1 MSINRARRAT
11 RRATVILG
19 DVQAVK
25 RGRIVERLVNRIVGR
40 AVARAMRRVWR

>member
-1 MSINRARRAT
+1 MSINRARKAT

-25 RGRIVERLVNRIVGR
+25 RGRILERLVNRLLGR
-40 AVARAMRRVWR
+40 GVSRAMRRAWR